1 MTMTRIRPATED
13 DIDPILL
20 LDHQWEQEAV
30 AQVFIPLGRDVFLA
44 QLAQF
49 PAYFFVAEDHGAIV
63 GYINGSI
70 HTGRDYFIIPAPEPY
85 VEIENIYVAPAFRH
99 HRVGGQLLDRL
110 LDAAAQQHIHRFLVS
125 TTSKEM
131 DKMLTFYQ
139 ARGFRLWYAQLVK

>member
-1 MTMTRIRPATED
+1 MTMTRIRSATAD
-13 DIDPILL
+13 DIDPILH
-20 LDHQWEQEAV
+20 LDHQWEQEAI
-30 AQVFIPLGRDVFLA
+30 AQVFIPLGRDAFLA

-49 PAYFFVAEDHGAIV
+49 PAYFFVAEDTGAII
-63 GYINGSI
+63 GYINGSV
-70 HTGRDYFIIPAPEPY
+70 HTGQDDFIIPATEPY

-99 HRVGGQLLDRL
+99 HRVGGQLLEQL
-110 LDAAAQQHIHRFLVS
+110 LDAAAQYGIQRFLVS